1 MTVRPDSLPN
11 HPYDAPASAAL
22 MARAARVTPGGV
34 NSPVRA
40 YRAVGGTPR
49 FIASAAGPWLTDVDG
64 RRYVDLVG
72 SWGPMILGHADPRV
86 LAAVTDA
93 AARGFSFGTPSEN
106 EVALAEEIVARV
118 APVEQVR
125 LVSSGTEATMSAVR
139 LARGATARSAI
150 VKFAG
155 CYHGHVDALL
165 AHAGSGVATF
175 ALPDSAGVPASAAAE
190 TIVLPY
196 NDVAALE
203 AAFAEHGDRI
213 AAVITEAAP
222 GNMGVVPPAPG
233 WTAALRRVTRAHG
246 ALLISDEVMTGFR
259 CSAAGWYGLEGPYDV
274 RDGAGEGGGATRYDA
289 GAPDLF
295 TFGKVMGGGF
305 PAAAFGG
312 GAELMSLLAP
322 EGPVYQ
328 AGTLSGNPVAT
339 AAGLATLRACDADV
353 YARLDR
359 AARAIADG
367 ASQALSAEG
376 VPHRVQWAGSMFSVF
391 FAEGPVTDYEQA
403 KAQDLGAF
411 GAFFH
416 AMLAAGVHLP
426 PSAFEVWFV
435 SAAHDDAA
443 VEAVLA
449 ALPVAARA
457 AAAASA
463 QRPAAASAASG
474 PRGSMGA

>member
-1 MTVRPDSLPN
+1 
-11 HPYDAPASAAL
+11 
-22 MARAARVTPGGV
+22 MARAERVTPGGV

-49 FIASAAGPWLTDVDG
+49 FMASAKGAWLTDADG
-64 RRYVDLVG
+64 RRYVDMVG
-72 SWGPMILGHADPRV
+72 SWGPMILGHADERV
-86 LAAVTDA
+86 LAAVRDA
-93 AARGFSFGTPSEN
+93 AASGFSFGMPSEN
-106 EVALAEEIVARV
+106 EVALAEEIVGRV
-118 APVEQVR
+118 GPVEQVR

-139 LARGATARSAI
+139 LARGATGRPAI

-175 ALPDSAGVPASAAAE
+175 ALPDSAGVPASAAGE
-190 TIVLPY
+190 TIVLPF
-196 NDVAALE
+196 NNVAALE
-203 AAFAEHGDRI
+203 AAFAEHGPRI

-259 CSAAGWYGLEGPYDV
+259 CSRAGWYGLEGPYAV
-274 RDGAGEGGGATRYDA
+274 ADGAGSRDV

-312 GAELMSLLAP
+312 RADLMELLAP
-322 EGPVYQ
+322 TGPVYQ

-339 AAGLATLRACDADV
+339 AAGLATLRACDDAV

-359 AARAIADG
+359 AAHSIADG
-367 ASQALSAEG
+367 ASAALSAAG
-376 VPHRVQWAGSMFSVF
+376 VPHVVQWAGSMFSVF
-391 FAEGPVTDYEQA
+391 FTEGPVVDYDGA
-403 KAQDLGAF
+403 RAQDLDAF
-411 GAFFH
+411 RAFFH

-443 VEAVLA
+443 VELVLG
-449 ALPVAARA
+449 ALPAAARA
-457 AAAASA
+457 AAAKAD
-463 QRPAAASAASG
+463 PAH
-474 PRGSMGA
+474 GSMGA